1 MITRER
7 GETARAA
14 PPVPPRPPSDPE
26 LPWWRSWPSPAGRP
40 RPLNC
45 RSLSLGAL
53 IVGSALTLIDG
64 LLGLMAWYASR
75 SLAVGMAVWLVL
87 LLLTGLEFGIVAWAA
102 KRRQDLEARRGDRD
116 S

>member
-7 GETARAA
+7 EETARAA
-14 PPVPPRPPSDPE
+14 PPVPPRPPSGPE

-40 RPLNC
+40 RPLNR

-102 KRRQDLEARRGDRD
+102 KRRQDLEARRAERD